1 MKKLWLSSL
10 LIGTLG
16 ISSAQASV
24 LAIVDSGN
32 DFSHKD
38 LVLKTWINPTEIAGN
53 DRDED
58 RNGYP
63 DDVNGWNFAESNN
76 QLIDYKYSYS
86 LNPDTRRFFDI
97 QLKAFLG
104 TITEDDKNWYKE
116 KIQDENFIKTLSV
129 FGNWMH
135 GTHVTGIAAKNASDV
150 KVIGLKLIPTEVK
163 LPGQK
168 SKEVFVETKG
178 MRSHKFLFEDKSM
191 KDSILMALLSTLAK
205 QQSAVYGEIGS
216 YLQFHKV
223 EVMNGSFGV
232 PYSSIAGL
240 LKTLFEKVFKKEPTE
255 AEIKKFT
262 DYFFS
267 VLLEENRTFLASSPN
282 TLFIFASGNEGLNND
297 QYASSPTNV
306 QAENKISVAASLG
319 NMMLAN
325 FSNYGVNNVDV
336 AAPGVGIVSTIPMD
350 QHMAV
355 SGTSQAAPYVA
366 NMAVR
371 IKDINPK
378 LNYRGIKKII
388 LDTVDVK
395 PWLVGKVRTSGLVN
409 LERALRAAE
418 LSQSME
424 ISMAISKAKS
434 DVPAKSENDLLSL
447 REVNQIP
454 LELVTPM
461 PNPILISK

>member
-1 MKKLWLSSL
+1 MKSLLLSSL
-10 LIGTLG
+10 LLGTLG
-16 ISSAQASV
+16 ISSANASV

-32 DFSHKD
+32 DFTHKD
-38 LVLKTWINPTEIAGN
+38 LVLKTWTNPIEIAGN

-63 DDVNGWNFAESNN
+63 DDVNGWNFAEANN

-86 LNPDTRRFFDI
+86 YNPDTKRFFDI

-104 TITEDDKNWYKE
+104 TITEDDRNWYKE
-116 KIQDENFIKTLSV
+116 KIQDEAFVKALTV

-135 GTHVTGIAAKNASDV
+135 GTHVTGIAVKNAADT
-150 KVIGLKLIPTEVK
+150 KVMGLKLIPTEVK

-168 SKEVFVETKG
+168 DNSILIETKG
-178 MRSHKFLFEDKSM
+178 LRSHKFLFEDKSM

-205 QQSAVYGEIGS
+205 QQSQVYSEIGD
-216 YLQFHKV
+216 YLKFHKV

-232 PYSSIAGL
+232 PYSAIEGL
-240 LKTLFEKVFKKEPTE
+240 LTTLFEKVFKKKPTE
-255 AEIKKFT
+255 QELKKFT

-267 VLLEENRTFLASSPN
+267 VLLEENRTFLSSSPN
-282 TLFIFASGNEGLNND
+282 TLFIFAAGNEGLNND
-297 QYASSPTNV
+297 QFPSSPTNV

-319 NMMLAN
+319 DMMIAN
-325 FSNYGVNNVDV
+325 FSNFGVNNVDV

-350 QHMAV
+350 NHLAV

-371 IKDINPK
+371 IKDINPS
-378 LNYRGIKKII
+378 LNYRAIKKII

-409 LERALRAAE
+409 MDRALRAAE
-418 LSQSME
+418 LSKSME
-424 ISMAISKAKS
+424 ISAAISKSKVEVLAKTQ
-434 DVPAKSENDLLSL
+434 NDLLSL
-447 REVNQIP
+447 TPVYQIP
-454 LELVTPM
+454 RELVTPM
-461 PNPILISK
+461 PNPIVVK